1 MRKED
6 MEQNESSLKKRVRK
20 DKAKARHKRRFRY
33 SFLTIIL
40 LVCLV
45 QMTIGGLLN
54 NITKLV
60 AYHGKLIKL
69 ESKQIAAE
77 ARNAELKKNIKNFS
91 TTTAMES
98 IGRNNLKMAGK
109 DEVLVIVNKH
119 EVQESENQK
128 HNKIRLKN
136 NEKHNDRSVRP

>member
-1 MRKED
+1 MREEY
-6 MEQNESSLKKRVRK
+6 MERSESNLAKRVRK
-20 DKAKARHKRRFRY
+20 DKAKVRRKKRFRY

-40 LVCLV
+40 IVCLA
-45 QMTIGGLLN
+45 QMTIGGLLS

-60 AYHGKLIKL
+60 AYHGKLVKL

-119 EVQESENQK
+119 EVPETETQK
-128 HNKIRLKN
+128 HNKIRFKN
-136 NEKHNDRSVRP
+136 NEKNNDRGIRP

>member
-1 MRKED
+1 
-6 MEQNESSLKKRVRK
+6 MERSESNLAKRVRK
-20 DKAKARHKRRFRY
+20 DKAKVRRKKRFRY

-60 AYHGKLIKL
+60 AYHGKLVKL

-119 EVQESENQK
+119 EEPETETQK
-128 HNKIRLKN
+128 HNKIRFKN
-136 NEKHNDRSVRP
+136 NEKHNDRGIRP

>member
-1 MRKED
+1 MREEN
-6 MEQNESSLKKRVRK
+6 MERSESNLAKRVRK
-20 DKAKARHKRRFRY
+20 DKAKVRRKKRFRY

-40 LVCLV
+40 LVCLI

-60 AYHGKLIKL
+60 AYHGKLIKI
-69 ESKQIAAE
+69 ESKQIAEE

-119 EVQESENQK
+119 QVPETETQK

-136 NEKHNDRSVRP
+136 NEKHNDRGVRP